1 MLFTS
6 SYWILCNCLKNIY
19 GALRPE
25 NTLQIN
31 SHQKETTI
39 QAGTALHWKS
49 LYSVGALFQA
59 LSRSAPTLDRKPSLT
74 WGLTLRG
81 LVGKFLVSLPVKQT
95 DILRWSQWTPL
106 QHKTCVASVA
116 YKFSACDSYPLAIQ
130 LTPDNSKGNPCANSN
145 QSQFPLDFLHRFSV
159 ILPYITRTSR

>member
-6 SYWILCNCLKNIY
+6 LYWILCNCLKNIY

-39 QAGTALHWKS
+39 QAGTTLHWKS

-81 LVGKFLVSLPVKQT
+81 LVGKFLVSTPVKQT
-95 DILRWSQWTPL
+95 DSLRWSQWTPL

-116 YKFSACDSYPLAIQ
+116 YKFSACESYAFAIN
-130 LTPDNSKGNPCANSN
+130 TYNW
-145 QSQFPLDFLHRFSV
+145 
-159 ILPYITRTSR
+159 LPTTRTGILALTRTKVNFPWISFIHLL